1 MTLVPTHYLRFVKR
15 RVGANTVRILQQ
27 RMVDTDIMRPVE
39 EEIWQDVPLADEK
52 ATQRRF
58 PPKGD

>member
-15 RVGANTVRILQQ
+15 RVGTNTVRILQQ
-27 RMVDTDIMRPVE
+27 RWEDDGILLAQEV
-39 EEIWQDVPLADEK
+39 WQDVPLADEK
-52 ATQRRF
+52 ATQRKF